1 MVYYGFTLP
10 IRLLQRPTEQPEY
23 PAIAA
28 WTCCVAEYKRQKTED
43 RRQKKTKR
51 RLFFE
56 PFNSPIEKF
65 IYPRQARDKN
75 ERALL
80 SKLSFPIRTFDGCPE
95 PVLVK

>member
-1 MVYYGFTLP
+1 V
-10 IRLLQRPTEQPEY
+10 LQN
-23 PAIAA
+23 
-28 WTCCVAEYKRQKTED
+28 TED

-51 RLFFE
+51 RRRLFFE
-56 PFNSPIEKF
+56 PFNLPIETI